1 MEFRRLG
8 QHRAL
13 KLPQRS
19 LLIMD
24 DEARLAWQHY
34 IPHRKS
40 DVVNSIIIPR
50 AAHRI
55 SFTFRQVDY
64 RIPLMLFRAYVLCL
78 CAGNQPPHLGSQS
91 LKISSPAAFN
101 HTTSLL
107 RVYLSFHILSHQYSP
122 AQT

>member
-1 MEFRRLG
+1 MEFRRQG

-55 SFTFRQVDY
+55 SFTFRQVSDPVVQPCLWQDL
-64 RIPLMLFRAYVLCL
+64 PLDCY
-78 CAGNQPPHLGSQS
+78 
-91 LKISSPAAFN
+91 N
-101 HTTSLL
+101 HCDE
-107 RVYLSFHILSHQYSP
+107 RCRRN
-122 AQT
+122 